1 MTLARTA
8 VRGSAVSIGGQ
19 GFRIVLQLI
28 GLAVLA
34 RLLEPADFGIV
45 AMVTAAI
52 GFADILRDFGLSS
65 AAVQSPTVSR
75 GERTNLFWANTGL
88 GLGCTLI
95 VAASTPLIV
104 AFYDEPTL
112 VQVVPALSLVL
123 LVSGINTQYRADLGR
138 ALRFVALASSDVI
151 AQLVGTIV
159 AIVVAVLGGGYWAI
173 VTQQLT
179 VALVALLVN
188 VISTRWHP
196 GLPQRGAS
204 IRRFF
209 RFGLSVFGTQVLSY
223 ASKNADTVALG
234 AFWGPSVLGVYNRAQ
249 QIAVV
254 PLNQI
259 NGPLTRVAL
268 PVLSKAHLEPDR
280 FARAA
285 SRAQLAGAYL
295 TATVLAFVAG
305 LSEPIVDVL
314 LGPGWSEVA
323 PILSLLAIAGVFRS
337 LSQLAYW
344 IFLASGRPGVQF
356 RLDLWAQP
364 TMVAVIVLGASQG
377 ALGAAWA
384 AVIVWPLYWIV
395 GLLVAARSAGLVAVP
410 LVMRAVRALLG
421 VALPAAL
428 ASWYVSSWIGD
439 PVLALAAGAVAGAAL
454 VAIVALVVRPVR
466 RDVAEVIGLLR
477 HAAARGEKA
486 KAARSS

>member
-8 VRGSAVSIGGQ
+8 VRGSAASIGGQ
-19 GFRIVLQLI
+19 GFRIVLQLV

-34 RLLEPADFGIV
+34 RLLDPADFGVV

-65 AAVQSPTVSR
+65 AAVQAPTVSR
-75 GERTNLFWANTGL
+75 GERINLFWANSGL
-88 GLGCTLI
+88 GLLCTLV
-95 VAASTPLIV
+95 VAASTPLLV

-112 VQVVPALSLVL
+112 VHIVPALSLVL
-123 LVSGINTQYRADLGR
+123 VISGINTQYRADLGR
-138 ALRFVALASSDVI
+138 EMRFVALASSDVI

-159 AIVVAVLGGGYWAI
+159 AIVVALAGGGYWAI
-173 VTQQLT
+173 VAQQLT
-179 VALVALLVN
+179 VAVVALVVN
-188 VISTRWHP
+188 IISTRWRP
-196 GLPQRGAS
+196 GLPQRRTS

-209 RFGLSVFGTQVLSY
+209 RFGLSVFGTQVLGY

-268 PVLSKAHLEPDR
+268 PVLSRAHLDPDR
-280 FARAA
+280 FARATQ
-285 SRAQLAGAYL
+285 RAQLAGAYG

-305 LSEPIVDVL
+305 LAVPLVAVL

-323 PILSLLAIAGVFRS
+323 PILALLAIAGVFRS

-356 RLDLWAQP
+356 TLDLWAQP
-364 TMVAVIVLGASQG
+364 VLVALIVLGASQG

-384 AVIVWPLYWIV
+384 AVAVWPVYWIV
-395 GLLVAARSAGLVAVP
+395 GLLIASRTAGLSARP
-410 LVMRAVRALLG
+410 LVGRAVRALLG
-421 VALPAAL
+421 VALPAGL
-428 ASWYVSSWIGD
+428 GSWYASRWID
-439 PVLALAAGAVAGAAL
+439 EPLLALAAGVLAGVAL
-454 VAIVALVVRPVR
+454 VAVVTLLVRPVR
-466 RDVAEVIGLLR
+466 RDVAEVVTLVR
-477 HAAARGEKA
+477 HAAKRGEKTPQH
-486 KAARSS
+486 

>member
-8 VRGSAVSIGGQ
+8 VRGSAASIGGQ
-19 GFRIVLQLI
+19 GFRIVLQLV

-34 RLLEPADFGIV
+34 RLLDPADFGVV

-65 AAVQSPTVSR
+65 AAVQAPTVSR
-75 GERTNLFWANTGL
+75 GERINLFWANSGL
-88 GLGCTLI
+88 GLLCTLV
-95 VAASTPLIV
+95 VAASTPLLV

-112 VQVVPALSLVL
+112 VHIVPALSLVL
-123 LVSGINTQYRADLGR
+123 VISGINTQYRADLGR
-138 ALRFVALASSDVI
+138 EMRFVALASSDVI

-159 AIVVAVLGGGYWAI
+159 AIVVALAGGGYWAI
-173 VTQQLT
+173 VAQQLT
-179 VALVALLVN
+179 VALVALVVN
-188 VISTRWHP
+188 VISTRWRP
-196 GLPQRGAS
+196 GLPQRRTS

-209 RFGLSVFGTQVLSY
+209 RFGLSVFGTQVLGY

-268 PVLSKAHLEPDR
+268 PVLSRAHLDPDR
-280 FARAA
+280 FARATQ
-285 SRAQLAGAYL
+285 RAQLAGAYG

-305 LSEPIVDVL
+305 LAVPLVAVL

-323 PILSLLAIAGVFRS
+323 PILALLAIAGVFRS

-356 RLDLWAQP
+356 KLDLWAQP
-364 TMVAVIVLGASQG
+364 VLVALIVLGASQG

-384 AVIVWPLYWIV
+384 AVAVWPVYWIV
-395 GLLVAARSAGLVAVP
+395 GLLIASRTAGLAARP
-410 LVMRAVRALLG
+410 LVGRAVRALLG
-421 VALPAAL
+421 VALPAGL
-428 ASWYVSSWIGD
+428 GSWYASRWID
-439 PVLALAAGAVAGAAL
+439 EPLLALAAGVLAGVAL
-454 VAIVALVVRPVR
+454 VAVVTLLVRPVR
-466 RDVAEVIGLLR
+466 RDVAEVVTLVR
-477 HAAARGEKA
+477 HAAKRGEKTPQ
-486 KAARSS
+486 R